1 MQNGGHE
8 AINPSLLQ
16 CAIWNEKQHLFAA
29 VRSVIY
35 TPAARLTTPVEQ
47 YKNAEGVVDAN
58 GRGLYVTLRHG
69 RMVTIAERFPKIDP
83 RPYWIRYWV
92 QMKVPHT
99 EDEWE
104 YVADVLLRAHLFFVG
119 CS

>member
-8 AINPSLLQ
+8 AIGVSLLQ
-16 CAIWNEKQHLFAA
+16 CAMWNEKQHLFAA
-29 VRSVIY
+29 CKGVLC
-35 TPAARLTTPVEQ
+35 TPSARLMTPVDQ
-47 YKNAEGVVDAN
+47 FKKAEDVADAN
-58 GRGLYVTLRHG
+58 GKGLFVDLKHG
-69 RMVTIAERFPKIDP
+69 RLITIAERFPKIDP

-92 QMKVPHT
+92 QIKVPHT

-104 YVADVLLRAHLFFVG
+104 CVADVLLRAHLFFVG